1 MAGYSNL
8 RGPRFEGPPFPN
20 LLNRVN
26 HTVLACSALHIFLIK
41 LTRARV
47 CLTFIFLLLQCN
59 NQGGSCDVGCQEGR
73 QGAKKAKVATK
84 AAKRPRKPQSWQ
96 RQLRAKK
103 AKTAGAIEG
112 RLRAMLWVRKNCYRD
127 LFLQSP
133 FVVVRE

>member
-1 MAGYSNL
+1 MFTGRA
-8 RGPRFEGPPFPN
+8 
-20 LLNRVN
+20 
-26 HTVLACSALHIFLIK
+26 HIFLNK

-73 QGAKKAKVATK
+73 QEAKKAKVATK
-84 AAKRPRKPQSWQ
+84 AAKRPRKPQSWP